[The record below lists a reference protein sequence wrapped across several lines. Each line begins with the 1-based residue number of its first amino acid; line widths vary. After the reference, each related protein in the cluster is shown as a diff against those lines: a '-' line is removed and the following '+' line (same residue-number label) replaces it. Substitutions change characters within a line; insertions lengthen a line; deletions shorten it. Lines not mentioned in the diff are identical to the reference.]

1 MTTRRNRRVARPGS
15 PCDAHEM
22 SEPRDLSMVDV
33 PDRIERTIE
42 IAAASEVVWALVSE
56 PGWWINSGNALREH
70 RREQQDQLV
79 LVHDEEHGLFRVQVV
94 ALEPPRRAVFL
105 WVPHSGGEVPS
116 GSTGTKVEFT
126 ISEREGGVLLTVVE
140 TGFSALDLPADRLA
154 RNYEDNVEGWS
165 IELTLAKSFA
175 ERS

>member
-1 MTTRRNRRVARPGS
+1 MT
-15 PCDAHEM
+15 
-22 SEPRDLSMVDV
+22 EPQEVSTVDV
-33 PDRIERTIE
+33 RDRIERTIE

-70 RREQQDQLV
+70 RLEQQDQLV

-94 ALEPPRRAVFL
+94 ALEPPRRAVFV
-105 WVPHSGGEVPS
+105 WVPHSGGETPS

-126 ISEREGGVLLTVVE
+126 ISDREGGVLLTVVE

-154 RNYEDNVEGWS
+154 RNYEDNVEGWT
-165 IELTLAKSFA
+165 IELKLAKSFA

>member
-1 MTTRRNRRVARPGS
+1 
-15 PCDAHEM
+15 
-22 SEPRDLSMVDV
+22 MVDV

-42 IAAASEVVWALVSE
+42 IAAAAEAVWPLVSE
-56 PGWWINSGNALREH
+56 PGWWINSGDALREH
-70 RREQQDQLV
+70 RLEQQDQSV
-79 LVHDEEHGLFRVQVV
+79 LVHDEEHGLFRVQVID
-94 ALEPPRRAVFL
+94 LEPPRRAVFA
-105 WVPHSGGEVPS
+105 WVPHSGGETPS

-126 ISEREGGVLLTVVE
+126 ISDRAGGVLLAVVE

-165 IELTLAKSFA
+165 IELRLAKSVA